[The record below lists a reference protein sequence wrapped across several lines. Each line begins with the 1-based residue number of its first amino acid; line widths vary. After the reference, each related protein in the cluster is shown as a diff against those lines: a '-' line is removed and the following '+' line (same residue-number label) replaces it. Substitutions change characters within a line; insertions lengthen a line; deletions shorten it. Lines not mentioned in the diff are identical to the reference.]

1 MCTNGFSHHLGTSII
16 GVGYSNQIQ
25 VAQGQDLH
33 YGGALVQAAF
43 GCCIPYTPILVPK
56 MVLTVQLV
64 LVVVFGAPSAPYI
77 VFSFK

>member
-1 MCTNGFSHHLGTSII
+1 MCKMVLVTILGTSII
-16 GVGYSNQIQ
+16 GAGYSNQIQ

-43 GCCIPYTPILVPK
+43 GCCIPCTPILVPK

-77 VFSFK
+77 VFSFR